1 MKRTDEYILSA
12 ANWYKDLPLVK
23 DDFPKGFIRPLNC
36 DRGMVFCG
44 LRHHICLYIMV
55 AMTGKMQHQAGEE
68 IQGFITSKNR
78 FVNRLEALE
87 IARTAGQINENELG
101 NPLIGLFSEDLY

>member
-1 MKRTDEYILSA
+1 MKRTDEYVACA
-12 ANWYKDLPLVK
+12 ANWYKDLPLIK
-23 DDFPKGFIRPLNC
+23 DDFPQGFIRPLNC

-55 AMTGKMQHQAGEE
+55 AMTGKRQCEAGKE
-68 IQGFITSKNR
+68 IQGFLTSKNM
-78 FVNRLEALE
+78 FVNRKEALE
-87 IARTAGQINENELG
+87 IARAAGQVNENELG